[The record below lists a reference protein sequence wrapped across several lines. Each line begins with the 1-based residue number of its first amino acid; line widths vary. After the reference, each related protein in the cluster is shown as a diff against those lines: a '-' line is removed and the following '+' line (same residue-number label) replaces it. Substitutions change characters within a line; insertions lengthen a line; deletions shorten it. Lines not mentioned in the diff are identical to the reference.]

1 MGDNATRTRYPL
13 VGSKDAVSA
22 KSVGMLP
29 ATETEWQA
37 RGCDRMAGAW
47 LWHTGASRRWH
58 RAPIDH

>member
-37 RGCDRMAGAW
+37 RGCGIQVRHADG
-47 LWHTGASRRWH
+47 TGH
-58 RAPIDH
+58 R